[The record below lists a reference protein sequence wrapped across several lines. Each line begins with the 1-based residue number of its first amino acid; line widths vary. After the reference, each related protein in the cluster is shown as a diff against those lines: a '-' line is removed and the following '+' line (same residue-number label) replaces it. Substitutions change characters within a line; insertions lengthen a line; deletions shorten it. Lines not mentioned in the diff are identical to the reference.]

1 MSSRAWSQLPDS
13 KLLNTRICDL
23 GLQIEDS
30 VVADRVA
37 EMRAEFRQA
46 GLRFVPYVW
55 LSTDWF
61 TPDALTGFAI
71 PFYLAHPRLVRLERR
86 QMLQIEG
93 GTRAECM
100 KILRHE
106 AAHAID
112 NAYRLRRRKRWREMF
127 GRAGEPYAA
136 TYTPDPT
143 SRDHVLNLDYWYSQS
158 HPLEDWAETVA
169 VWLQPHSRWRARY
182 AGWPALRKL
191 EYVDELFGEI
201 ADKPPALRTRSKVEP
216 LSSVKMTLGE
226 YYRRKRQVYSDDS
239 SPALDGQLS
248 RIFSSADVT
257 PGRTKASVFLRKHR
271 GELVR
276 RVSGATGQHRYLL
289 DHVVREMVERC
300 RTKSLVLPGT
310 FADALLG
317 SAIVLTSLSSQFLYG
332 AHPNYHR

>member
-1 MSSRAWSQLPDS
+1 MSSGSWADLPDS
-13 KLLNTRICDL
+13 KLLTWRICDL
-23 GLQIEDS
+23 GLEIKDS

-37 EMRAEFRQA
+37 ELRSEFKQA
-46 GLRFVPYVW
+46 GLRFMPYVW

-93 GTRAECM
+93 GTRLECM

-112 NAYRLRRRKRWREMF
+112 NAYRLRRRKRWREVF
-127 GRAGEPYAA
+127 GRASEAYAS

-169 VWLQPHSRWRARY
+169 VWLEPGSRWRTRY
-182 AGWPALRKL
+182 ADWPALRKL
-191 EYVDELFGEI
+191 EYVDEVMNAI

-226 YYRRKRQVYSDDS
+226 YYRRKRHVYSDES

-248 RIFSSADVT
+248 RIFVSAGVT
-257 PGRTKASVFLRKHR
+257 PRRNKAAPFLRKNR
-271 GELVR
+271 DELVR

-300 RTKSLVLPGT
+300 QTKNLVLPGT
-310 FADALLG
+310 SADAMLG
-317 SAIVLTSLSSQFLYG
+317 AAIVLTSLSSQFLYG